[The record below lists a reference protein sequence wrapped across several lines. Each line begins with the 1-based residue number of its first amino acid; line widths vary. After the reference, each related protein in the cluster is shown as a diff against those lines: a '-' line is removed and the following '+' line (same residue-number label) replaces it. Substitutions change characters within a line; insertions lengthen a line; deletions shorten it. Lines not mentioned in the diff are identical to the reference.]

1 MKTRSLRIIISGG
14 GSGGHIFPAVS
25 IANALKE
32 DDRNIEI
39 LFIGAIGKMEMEKVP
54 KAGYTIEG
62 LWISGFHRKKMWR
75 NILFPVKLISS
86 LFKAGRLIRKFKPDV
101 VVGVGGFASGPTLEV
116 AARKGIPTLIQ
127 EQNSYPGLTNKLLA
141 KKVTRICTAY
151 PNMEKYFPK
160 DKISLI
166 GNPVRTSLW
175 QSKVSKEEAF
185 KHFGFNE
192 DQKVIFMIGGSLG
205 AWSFNKMMKK
215 QTDFFKKNSELQVL
229 WQCGKIYEEEYS
241 KCETASLPNIKTT
254 AFIDRMDLAYE
265 MADVI
270 IARAGAGTIAE
281 LSIIGKP
288 VILVPSP
295 NVAEDHQTYNAK
307 AFVDADAA
315 ILVPDEEIN
324 EKLLTRTKSL
334 LENKEEQNILSEN
347 IKKLAITD
355 AAKKIANEVIKLA
368 KINESN

>member
-1 MKTRSLRIIISGG
+1 MKTRSLRVIISGG

-25 IANALKE
+25 IANALKKN
-32 DDRNIEI
+32 DQNIEI
-39 LFIGAIGKMEMEKVP
+39 LFIGAKGKMEMEKVP

-75 NILFPVKLISS
+75 NILFPVKLIAS
-86 LFKAGRLIRKFKPDV
+86 LFKAERLIRKFKPDV

-116 AARKGIPTLIQ
+116 ATRKGIPTLIQ
-127 EQNSYPGLTNKLLA
+127 EQNSYPGITNRLLA
-141 KKVTRICTAY
+141 KKVSKICVAY
-151 PNMEKYFPK
+151 PSMEKYFPK
-160 DKISLI
+160 DKIQLI
-166 GNPVRTSLW
+166 GNPVRASLLEMK
-175 QSKVSKEEAF
+175 SSRKEAF
-185 KHFGFNE
+185 EHFGFNE
-192 DQKVIFMIGGSLG
+192 AHKAVFMIGGSLG
-205 AWSFNKMMKK
+205 AWSFNMLMKK
-215 QTDFFKKNSELQVL
+215 QTDFFEQNKEIQIL
-229 WQCGKIYEEEYS
+229 WQCGKIYEEAYS
-241 KCETASLPNIKTT
+241 SCKTAALENVKVT

-307 AFVDADAA
+307 AFVDVDAA
-315 ILVPDEEIN
+315 ILVADKDI
-324 EKLLTRTKSL
+324 EKDLLLRTKSL
-334 LENKEEQNILSEN
+334 LENKEEQKKLSEN

-355 AAKKIANEVIKLA
+355 AAKKIAKEVMNLANIK
-368 KINESN
+368 KSN